1 MKFSEKDLLFCLT
14 ILECIEKCSLYTE
27 QFSKSEDF
35 FYSNNQLEYN
45 ATCHLL
51 LSIGEETKK
60 IDDRLKD
67 EISLINWPDIISVRN
82 RIAHDYRGVDN
93 DLVFKI
99 CKIELPILKDAIIAL
114 VVIINEFELVKRY
127 LNQEYFS
134 HIRYLNNYLQ

>member
-1 MKFSEKDLLFCLT
+1 
-14 ILECIEKCSLYTE
+14 
-27 QFSKSEDF
+27 
-35 FYSNNQLEYN
+35 
-45 ATCHLL
+45 